1 MKSKNIL
8 IALLLVITIA
18 LAVGLAFLG
27 NKYIRTRNDLNDMI
41 TKQEEA
47 KNENRE
53 EQNKDDAEESKKED
67 EFSNVIFN
75 PEKIVNKGEDTYANI
90 FSLGGYRGEFI
101 ISDNIAIHKIHL
113 NSAQQETHENKYELE
128 EKVTDFAMA
137 NVYPGV
143 AEEYAFVTESGK
155 LYYAINGSAPD
166 YKYETTEITQVSN
179 IVRVGS
185 GEYISDDTNLTL
197 RKGEVLIAIDK
208 DGNCYDVR
216 KLYEEIK
223 Q

>member
-47 KNENRE
+47 KNENKE
-53 EQNKDDAEESKKED
+53 EQNKDDAEEPKKED
-67 EFSNVIFN
+67 ELSNVIFD
-75 PEKIVNKGEDTYANI
+75 PEKIVNKGDDTYLNK
-90 FSLGGYRGEFI
+90 FSIGGYRGDLA
-101 ISDNIAIHKIHL
+101 ISDNRVTHTIYL
-113 NSAQQETHENKYELE
+113 NSAPQETQEFKYELE
-128 EKVTDFAMA
+128 GKVTDVAMA
-137 NVYPGV
+137 NVFPGV

-155 LYYAINGSAPD
+155 LYYAINTSAPNNTN
-166 YKYETTEITQVSN
+166 EVTEITQVSN
-179 IVRVGS
+179 IVKVGV
-185 GEYISDDTNLTL
+185 GEYDSDHMDPTV
-197 RKGEVLIAIDK
+197 RRGSVLIAIDK

-216 KLYEEIK
+216 KLTEKIK